1 MNKNPKKNLNKID
14 PVKLTADL
22 INCPSVTPNEGGAL
36 TLVEKILSSEGFRC
50 NKIVRNGITNLFARW
65 GKADDG
71 LTICFNGH
79 TDVVPPGDINSW
91 SSDPFSARIRDGYIY
106 GRGATDMKSAL
117 AAFISATSS
126 YLEKN
131 KPSGSIVF
139 AITGDEEGQ
148 AKDGTLAIIDWMKS
162 NGEHIDHCLV
172 GEPTSDLVLGDTIK
186 IGRRGSVTVKFTA
199 MGLQGH
205 TAYPE
210 KAKNPLSALIN
221 LLSNISRL
229 PLDDGSIQFEPSS
242 LVITTI
248 DTGNMA
254 SNVIPETSSASINIR
269 FNNLHSPR
277 SILSWLEKETLK
289 IERDSE
295 ISFHIKS
302 NVSAIPFL
310 SDPGEFSDIITKS
323 IKDELNIKP
332 VLSTSGGT
340 SDARFLQELCPVVEF
355 GLVGETMHK
364 TDEHVEIDQINKLTR
379 VYNKII
385 ENYFQRLLA

>member
-1 MNKNPKKNLNKID
+1 
-14 PVKLTADL
+14 
-22 INCPSVTPNEGGAL
+22 
-36 TLVEKILSSEGFRC
+36 
-50 NKIVRNGITNLFARW
+50 
-65 GKADDG
+65 
-71 LTICFNGH
+71 
-79 TDVVPPGDINSW
+79 
-91 SSDPFSARIRDGYIY
+91 
-106 GRGATDMKSAL
+106 
-117 AAFISATSS
+117 
-126 YLEKN
+126 
-131 KPSGSIVF
+131 
-139 AITGDEEGQ
+139 
-148 AKDGTLAIIDWMKS
+148 
-162 NGEHIDHCLV
+162 
-172 GEPTSDLVLGDTIK
+172 
-186 IGRRGSVTVKFTA
+186 
-199 MGLQGH
+199 
-205 TAYPE
+205 
-210 KAKNPLSALIN
+210 
-221 LLSNISRL
+221 
-229 PLDDGSIQFEPSS
+229 
-242 LVITTI
+242 
-248 DTGNMA
+248 
-254 SNVIPETSSASINIR
+254 
-269 FNNLHSPR
+269 SPR